1 MRFSP
6 RIEEYTSAPSASVAP
21 QEADAV
27 IPPPACGFYSLL
39 FRLYSGNGIRIP
51 SHRAETVRRH
61 LQRLSPGCS
70 LRGEG
75 IPVPIRHGRVPP
87 VRRIYDDAFEQGDRQ
102 TGITGSDPGSVPY
115 R

>member
-1 MRFSP
+1 MHELYRSEKCRTSCGHLRFYFA
-6 RIEEYTSAPSASVAP
+6 YTQGMAF
-21 QEADAV
+21 
-27 IPPPACGFYSLL
+27 GFPVTE
-39 FRLYSGNGIRIP
+39 R
-51 SHRAETVRRH
+51 TVRRH